1 MFAFY
6 CSTVFCYVL
15 THHISAQCCFSYR
28 NHSFNLHQLTCSA
41 NQRTGFYM
49 NCNTGLIW
57 VNTKTARKLNT
68 GNDLFVFPLYRSCID
83 SLYCLSTLSGQLFV
97 FYCIFSLLQASNFF
111 FTIAP
116 FSSRTCFNGV
126 RQGSSYS
133 RMDQVKFVKGQTI
146 SLQIFKIYLVHSWIP
161 WPIDSWWLILL
172 KYFVSVLH
180 GQYVNT
186 AIFVS
191 KFWSC
196 NNHYIFR
203 LIYVHIVCCI
213 HISVIWNS
221 RYMSWFM
228 I

>member
-1 MFAFY
+1 M
-6 CSTVFCYVL
+6 
-15 THHISAQCCFSYR
+15 
-28 NHSFNLHQLTCSA
+28 LHGYSL
-41 NQRTGFYM
+41 
-49 NCNTGLIW
+49 
-57 VNTKTARKLNT
+57 
-68 GNDLFVFPLYRSCID
+68 LFID
-83 SLYCLSTLSGQLFV
+83 SVRTTFRFLLHFFV
-97 FYCIFSLLQASNFF
+97 ASSFEFFS
-111 FTIAP
+111 TIAP

-133 RMDQVKFVKGQTI
+133 RMDQVKFVEGQTI

-203 LIYVHIVCCI
+203 WIYVHIVCCI

-221 RYMSWFM
+221 RYIHVMVYDLT
-228 I
+228 